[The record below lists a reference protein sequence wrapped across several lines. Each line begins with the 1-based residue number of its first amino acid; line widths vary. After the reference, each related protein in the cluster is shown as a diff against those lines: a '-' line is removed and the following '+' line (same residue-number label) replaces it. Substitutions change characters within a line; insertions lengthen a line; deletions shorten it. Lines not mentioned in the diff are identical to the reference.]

1 MDLIEKIDRI
11 TEGKKE
17 WHDEYNA
24 YMRDPLYAACLT
36 SINDPKKYKKA
47 ISTLQSI
54 RGRNAVTNINN
65 LITKVKAGK

>member
-1 MDLIEKIDRI
+1 MDLIEKIDRLI
-11 TEGKKE
+11 EVKKD

-24 YMRDPLYAACLT
+24 YMKDPLYAAVLT

-54 RGRNAVTNINN
+54 RGWNAVTNINN
-65 LITKVKAGK
+65 LVTKVKADK